1 MLLLQ
6 YTIGMKLFRNQN
18 PEVNQLRFCVA
29 RIMIF
34 SNRLSFE
41 RSFVRRYAY
50 KRTMNEKE
58 KTRET
63 ESTLAKKRDRGRLVR
78 YSRKWNRN

>member
-58 KTRET
+58 KTRNRVDTRE
-63 ESTLAKKRDRGRLVR
+63 EARSRSTRSLFEEMK
-78 YSRKWNRN
+78 S

>member
-41 RSFVRRYAY
+41 RSLVRRYAY
-50 KRTMNEKE
+50 KRTVNEKE
-58 KTRET
+58 KTRNRVDTRE
-63 ESTLAKKRDRGRLVR
+63 EARSRSTRSLFEEMK
-78 YSRKWNRN
+78 S

>member
-6 YTIGMKLFRNQN
+6 NTIGMKLFRNQN
-18 PEVNQLRFCVA
+18 LEVNQLGFCVA

-34 SNRLSFE
+34 SNRLSFG

-50 KRTMNEKE
+50 KRTVNEKE
-58 KTRET
+58 KTRNRVDTRE
-63 ESTLAKKRDRGRLVR
+63 EARSRSTRSLFEEMK
-78 YSRKWNRN
+78 S

>member
-18 PEVNQLRFCVA
+18 PEVNQLGFCVA
-29 RIMIF
+29 RIMTF

-41 RSFVRRYAY
+41 RF
-50 KRTMNEKE
+50 
-58 KTRET
+58 
-63 ESTLAKKRDRGRLVR
+63 
-78 YSRKWNRN
+78 

>member
-50 KRTMNEKE
+50 KRTVNEKE
-58 KTRET
+58 KTRNRVDTRE
-63 ESTLAKKRDRGRLVR
+63 EARSRSTRSLFEEMK
-78 YSRKWNRN
+78 S